1 MSKRYKAI
9 SRAYARNAKAK
20 KKKGTIMDKKTFHK
34 ISYGLY
40 VVCSKTGE
48 KTNGQIANALF
59 QVTSEPPTIA
69 VSINKQNLT
78 HDYITKSKVFTVSI
92 LDKNTPLTLIGTF
105 GFKSGRDID
114 KFKNVNFKLGRTQVP
129 IIVDNTLGYL
139 EAEVIDM
146 VDVGTHTIFIGKIID
161 AELLSKE
168 SVMTYEYYHEV
179 KGGYSPKTA
188 PTYYSDIE
196 KKTETKKEEIKMD
209 KYVCTVCG
217 YVYDPA
223 KGDPESGIAAGTA
236 FDDLPDDWVCPI
248 CGAGK
253 DAFEKQ

>member
-1 MSKRYKAI
+1 
-9 SRAYARNAKAK
+9 
-20 KKKGTIMDKKTFHK
+20 MDKKPFHK

-40 VVCSKTGE
+40 IVSSKNGE
-48 KTNGQIANALF
+48 KTNGQIANSLF

-78 HDYITKSKVFTVSI
+78 HEYIAKSKVFTVSI
-92 LDKNTPLTLIGTF
+92 LDKKTQLPLIGTF

-114 KFKNVNFKLGRTQVP
+114 KFKNVTFKLGTTQAP
-129 IIVDNTLGYL
+129 IILDNTLAYL
-139 EAEVIDM
+139 EAHVINTI
-146 VDVGTHTIFIGKIID
+146 DVGTHTIFIGKITD
-161 AELLSKE
+161 AAILTEE
-168 SVMTYEYYHEV
+168 PAMTYDYYHEV

-188 PTYYSDIE
+188 PTYDSAIDKQTE
-196 KKTETKKEEIKMD
+196 KKKEEPKMD

-223 KGDPESGIAAGTA
+223 NGDPETGIAAGTA
-236 FDDLPDDWVCPI
+236 FEDLPDNWVCPI

-253 DAFEKQ
+253 DAFEKQI